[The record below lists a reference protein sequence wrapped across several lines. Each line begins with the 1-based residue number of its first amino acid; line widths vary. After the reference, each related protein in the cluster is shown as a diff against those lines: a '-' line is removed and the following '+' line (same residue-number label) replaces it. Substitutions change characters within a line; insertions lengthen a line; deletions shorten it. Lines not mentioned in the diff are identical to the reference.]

1 MQTAVVE
8 IVNTLEG
15 RELQLEAARVIAS
28 HKSTSKFI
36 KQFRADNDSRQ
47 FYRNAVVWYIS
58 QYGGFPS
65 EIGPG
70 VDVKLIHED
79 LE

>member
-47 FYRNAVVWYIS
+47 F
-58 QYGGFPS
+58 
-65 EIGPG
+65 
-70 VDVKLIHED
+70 
-79 LE
+79 